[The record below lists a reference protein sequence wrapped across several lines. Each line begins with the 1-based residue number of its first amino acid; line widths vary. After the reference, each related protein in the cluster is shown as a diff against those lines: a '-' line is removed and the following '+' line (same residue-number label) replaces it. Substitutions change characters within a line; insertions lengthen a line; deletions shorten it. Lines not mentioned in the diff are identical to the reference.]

1 MTSNVKLYSVREESG
16 TVVRRKLNE
25 KLISVLETFDIKLT
39 IMGSSERKAVDL
51 RIKFEDGSPIVLLAK
66 RNEAKLIVLD
76 VLCLHRYSYTTCMLH
91 YRNTHTPVGTMT
103 YG

>member
-1 MTSNVKLYSVREESG
+1 MTSYSVREESG
-16 TVVRRKLNE
+16 TVVRQKLNE

-39 IMGSSERKAVDL
+39 IMGNSERRVDL
-51 RIKFEDGSPIVLLAK
+51 RIKFEDRSPIVLLVK